1 MNAANVDPASPFVSS
16 RRSLRHPLLQLMP
29 YPSTAPKHLLQLQ
42 EDLTKAL
49 DGRASTRA
57 RTGAAM
63 ELAWSVTAQGSA
75 IPDGTGLIAEAMR
88 LVADSL
94 PRPVLYEQLA
104 LAHLACDGIRVAE
117 DDTAKG
123 CVALPRLVRDQAT
136 PGSPTAVAS
145 SPQFRKA
152 FDVWSSAVRSLLAA
166 SDDDVALL
174 DADDLRAAIRTLI
187 LYMLHMES
195 PALKSAVAARL
206 EFFET
211 RGISLWNIMSARLLS
226 IDASYPDFHDE
237 YGEHAQRAVWH
248 HLRGE
253 VDVQRLAS
261 RQCPMDEPGDRQ
273 PPLASVGSH
282 VVIAGSIP
290 KASTEDDQVTLRRYA
305 SLQQPLPV
313 APLPD
318 IDRIENIVAVLTQ
331 EFPWAD
337 RAIQHLADEL
347 TARRL
352 FGAVELG
359 LSPTLL
365 VGMPGSGKSRLVRR
379 MAEELQVPFCP
390 LALAGMNDSMTLVG
404 TARGWATGQPSP
416 LIEQMVQ
423 HHSASTLVLLDEID
437 KVGATA
443 TRSAPPTVALL
454 NLLEPE
460 NSRRWYDTF
469 LQTPCDL
476 SRLMFWAT
484 ANSLQPISK
493 PLLSRFRIVLV
504 PEPQREHFHSIAR
517 GALHDIA
524 AEWGLPEGTL
534 SEIGSQMPVGTARNA
549 REVRSLARAYLTDWA
564 RRRLGPHRL
573 H

>member
-1 MNAANVDPASPFVSS
+1 MNAAIVDPASPFVSL
-16 RRSLRHPLLQLMP
+16 RQSLRHPLLQLMP

-42 EDLTKAL
+42 EDLTTAL
-49 DGRASTRA
+49 DGHMSKST

-63 ELAWSVTAQGSA
+63 ELAWSVTAQGSV

-117 DDTAKG
+117 NDAAKG
-123 CVALPRLVRDQAT
+123 CVALPRLVRDQST
-136 PGSPTAVAS
+136 PSNPTAVTN
-145 SPQFRKA
+145 SPQLRKA
-152 FDVWSSAVRSLLAA
+152 FDVWSSAICSLLAA
-166 SDDDVALL
+166 SDDDVAFL
-174 DADDLRAAIRTLI
+174 DADDLRAAIRVLI

-195 PALKSAVAARL
+195 PALGSAPAARL

-226 IDASYPDFHDE
+226 FDTSYPDFHDE

-253 VDVQRLAS
+253 VDVRRLAS
-261 RQCPMDEPGDRQ
+261 DCRSMDESSYRQ
-273 PPLASVGSH
+273 PPRASTGSH
-282 VVIAGSIP
+282 VVISGAIP
-290 KASTEDDQVTLRRYA
+290 KASTEEDQVTLRRYA
-305 SLQQPLPV
+305 CLQQPLPV
-313 APLPD
+313 VQLPD
-318 IDRIENIVAVLTQ
+318 IDRIENIVAVLTR

-337 RAIQHLADEL
+337 RAIQHLSDEL

-379 MAEELQVPFCP
+379 LAEELQVPFCP

-416 LIEQMVQ
+416 LIEHMVQ

-437 KVGATA
+437 KVGTSAA
-443 TRSAPPTVALL
+443 RSVPPTVALL
-454 NLLEPE
+454 NLLELE

-493 PLLSRFRIVLV
+493 PLLSRFRIILV

-517 GALHDIA
+517 GALRDIA
-524 AEWGLPEGTL
+524 TEWGLPDGTL
-534 SEIGSQMPVGTARNA
+534 SEIGSQMPVGSARNA
-549 REVRSLARAYLTDWA
+549 REVRSLARAYLSDWA
-564 RRRLGPHRL
+564 RRTLGSRRL